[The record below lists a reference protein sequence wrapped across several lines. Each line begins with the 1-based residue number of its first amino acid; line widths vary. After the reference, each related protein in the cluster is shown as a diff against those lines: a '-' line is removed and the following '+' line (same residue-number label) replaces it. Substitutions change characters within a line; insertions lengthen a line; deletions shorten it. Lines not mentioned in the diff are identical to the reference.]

1 MLFAS
6 SEAVLTI
13 EDPNLHPMG
22 KATAI
27 FLLFTCLLGF
37 LNGLDYASPEDGLV
51 RPDEFVYRL
60 ALTAPDDTATF
71 RGSVVDDEGQPMVNA
86 TVYLSWLDDATDVG
100 FGENLTDDAGA
111 FSFEKLDPG
120 LIRVDIIVE
129 RDDHRDV
136 FSNRVL
142 LSPPALIEPI
152 GFTTIDFTFPSS
164 DTFAAQPCE
173 REVGECEIRTVDRT
187 PSQMDH
193 PLMDPTAATGYVL
206 VGFGF
211 MGVALYRS
219 RLRRMGAQIRFNRAF
234 ANLIRFGVFHH
245 GPLLE
250 CVHLQFACVHSDLRH
265 PSTQGA
271 ACSAVRRCVARIKRY
286 PLLTHCCKGPA
297 CNYSS
302 SWLVWTCSSITT
314 ESGSQLYNNSSYVVA
329 NSSNIVSDFMREQI
343 LQETK
348 NSLMGEDST
357 KSQKYYLC

>member
-1 MLFAS
+1 MSGDDADDATYLDEVVEESPVLFAS

-13 EDPNLHPMG
+13 EAPNLHPMG

-37 LNGLDYASPEDGLV
+37 LNGLDYASPEEGLV

-86 TVYLSWLDDATDVG
+86 TVYLSWLDDATDVWVSE
-100 FGENLTDDAGA
+100 ENLTDDAGA

-129 RDDHRDV
+129 RDEHRDV

-164 DTFAAQPCE
+164 DTFAAQPGE

-211 MGVALYRS
+211 MGVALIAAGFAAWALKS
-219 RLRRMGAQIRFNRAF
+219 GSIVLLRTSSILAFFTMGHYWSACIFGLLAF
-234 ANLIRFGVFHH
+234 ILTFAIPRRRV
-245 GPLLE
+245 PLL
-250 CVHLQFACVHSDLRH
+250 Q
-265 PSTQGA
+265 P
-271 ACSAVRRCVARIKRY
+271 
-286 PLLTHCCKGPA
+286 
-297 CNYSS
+297 
-302 SWLVWTCSSITT
+302 
-314 ESGSQLYNNSSYVVA
+314 
-329 NSSNIVSDFMREQI
+329 
-343 LQETK
+343 
-348 NSLMGEDST
+348 
-357 KSQKYYLC
+357 

>member
-1 MLFAS
+1 MSGDDADDATYLDEVVEESPVLFAS

-37 LNGLDYASPEDGLV
+37 LNGLDYASPEEGLV

-86 TVYLSWLDDATDVG
+86 TVYLSWLDDATDVWVSE
-100 FGENLTDDAGA
+100 ENLTDDAGA

-152 GFTTIDFTFPSS
+152 GFTTIDFTFASS

-211 MGVALYRS
+211 MGVALIAAGFAAWALKS
-219 RLRRMGAQIRFNRAF
+219 GSIVLLRTSSVLAFFTMGHYWSACIFGLLAF
-234 ANLIRFGVFHH
+234 ILTFAIPRRRV
-245 GPLLE
+245 PLL
-250 CVHLQFACVHSDLRH
+250 Q
-265 PSTQGA
+265 P
-271 ACSAVRRCVARIKRY
+271 
-286 PLLTHCCKGPA
+286 
-297 CNYSS
+297 
-302 SWLVWTCSSITT
+302 
-314 ESGSQLYNNSSYVVA
+314 
-329 NSSNIVSDFMREQI
+329 
-343 LQETK
+343 
-348 NSLMGEDST
+348 
-357 KSQKYYLC
+357 

>member
-1 MLFAS
+1 MSGDDADDATYLDEVVEETPVLFAS

-37 LNGLDYASPEDGLV
+37 LNGLDYASPEEGLV

-71 RGSVVDDEGQPMVNA
+71 RGSVVDDEGQTMVNA
-86 TVYLSWLDDATDVG
+86 TVYLSWLDDATDVWVSE
-100 FGENLTDDAGA
+100 ENLTDDAGA

-152 GFTTIDFTFPSS
+152 GFTTIDFTFPSR

-211 MGVALYRS
+211 MGVALIAAGFAAWALKS
-219 RLRRMGAQIRFNRAF
+219 GSIVLLRTSSVLAFFTMGHYWSACIFGLLAF
-234 ANLIRFGVFHH
+234 ILTFAIPRRRV
-245 GPLLE
+245 PLL
-250 CVHLQFACVHSDLRH
+250 Q
-265 PSTQGA
+265 P
-271 ACSAVRRCVARIKRY
+271 
-286 PLLTHCCKGPA
+286 
-297 CNYSS
+297 
-302 SWLVWTCSSITT
+302 
-314 ESGSQLYNNSSYVVA
+314 
-329 NSSNIVSDFMREQI
+329 
-343 LQETK
+343 
-348 NSLMGEDST
+348 
-357 KSQKYYLC
+357 

>member
-1 MLFAS
+1 MSGDDADDATYLDEVVEESPVLFAS

-37 LNGLDYASPEDGLV
+37 LNGLDYASPEEGLV

-86 TVYLSWLDDATDVG
+86 TVYLSWLDDATDVWVSE
-100 FGENLTDDAGA
+100 ENLTDDAGA

-211 MGVALYRS
+211 MGVALIAAGFAAWALKSGSIVLFRTSSVLAFFTMGHYWS
-219 RLRRMGAQIRFNRAF
+219 ACIFGLLAFILTFAIPRRR
-234 ANLIRFGVFHH
+234 V
-245 GPLLE
+245 PLL
-250 CVHLQFACVHSDLRH
+250 Q
-265 PSTQGA
+265 P
-271 ACSAVRRCVARIKRY
+271 
-286 PLLTHCCKGPA
+286 
-297 CNYSS
+297 
-302 SWLVWTCSSITT
+302 
-314 ESGSQLYNNSSYVVA
+314 
-329 NSSNIVSDFMREQI
+329 
-343 LQETK
+343 
-348 NSLMGEDST
+348 
-357 KSQKYYLC
+357 

>member
-1 MLFAS
+1 MSGDDADDATYLDEVVEETPVLFAS

-71 RGSVVDDEGQPMVNA
+71 RGSVVDDEGQPMGNA
-86 TVYLSWLDDATDVG
+86 TVYLSWLDDATDVWVSE
-100 FGENLTDDAGA
+100 ENLTDDAGA

-211 MGVALYRS
+211 MGVALIAAGFAAWALKS
-219 RLRRMGAQIRFNRAF
+219 GSIVLLRTSSVLAFFTMGHYWSACIFGLLAF
-234 ANLIRFGVFHH
+234 ILTFAIPRRRV
-245 GPLLE
+245 PLL
-250 CVHLQFACVHSDLRH
+250 Q
-265 PSTQGA
+265 P
-271 ACSAVRRCVARIKRY
+271 
-286 PLLTHCCKGPA
+286 
-297 CNYSS
+297 
-302 SWLVWTCSSITT
+302 
-314 ESGSQLYNNSSYVVA
+314 
-329 NSSNIVSDFMREQI
+329 
-343 LQETK
+343 
-348 NSLMGEDST
+348 
-357 KSQKYYLC
+357 